1 MKINDFKPTALAVK
15 DSAGTLRPRFDTP
28 RRVMMLQKI
37 TKRLPLAA
45 LTMAIAGFASTGAV
59 AGDLVIN
66 FDDPN
71 AGPKLG
77 FENAVKAFEA
87 VNPDINVIVN
97 INDREAHKTAIRN
110 FLSAEAPDVTTW
122 YPGNRMAPF
131 VDAGLFEDVSDL
143 WEEQGFNE
151 ALAAIRPTM
160 TRDGKQWGVPYS
172 YYQWGVYYR
181 KDIFDKLGLEE
192 PKNWAEF
199 NALAVTLKEAGV
211 TPLTIGTKY
220 LWTAAGVF
228 DYLNLRTNGY
238 EVHNDL
244 TAGKVKYTDER
255 IRNVFTTW
263 KEMVDAGYFIDNHA
277 TMSWQDAIAPFA
289 NGDAAMYVMGNFA
302 VDGFKG
308 AGLTEDQIDYFQFPE
323 ITEGLARAE
332 EAPADAFF
340 IPTRAKNK
348 EDARK
353 FLAFVAQPDVQT
365 EWNVTIGQLPV
376 NKNSQVGDSKF
387 LQEGFETLST
397 AAGLAQFYDRD
408 APAQMAKA
416 GMEGFQEF
424 MLDTSKMDAIL
435 ERLDKVQ
442 DEVYK

>member
-1 MKINDFKPTALAVK
+1 MLNKI
-15 DSAGTLRPRFDTP
+15 RQR
-28 RRVMMLQKI
+28 M
-37 TKRLPLAA
+37 PLAA
-45 LTMAIAGFASTGAV
+45 LTLAIAGMASSAAL

-71 AGPKLG
+71 PAPKAG
-77 FENAVKAFEA
+77 FEAAVEAFKLA
-87 VNPDINVIVN
+87 NPDINVTVN

-110 FLSAEAPDVTTW
+110 FLSAEAPDVTSW

-131 VDAGLFEDVSDL
+131 VEAGLFEDVSDL
-143 WEEQGFNE
+143 WEKEGFNDS
-151 ALAAIRPTM
+151 LAAIRPTM
-160 TRDGKQWGVPYS
+160 TIDGKQWGVPYS

-181 KDIFDKLGLEE
+181 KDIFDKLSLEE
-192 PKNWAEF
+192 PKNWEEF
-199 NALAVTLKEAGV
+199 NAVAKTLKDAGV
-211 TPLTIGTKY
+211 TPITIGTKY

-228 DYLNLRTNGY
+228 DYLNLRINGY

-244 TAGKVKYTDER
+244 TAGKIKYTDER
-255 IRNVFTTW
+255 IRNVFVAW
-263 KEMVDAGYFIDNHA
+263 KEMVDGGYFIDNHA

-289 NGDAAMYVMGNFA
+289 NGDAAMYVMGNFS
-302 VDGFKG
+302 VDGYKE
-308 AGLTEDQIDYFQFPE
+308 AGLTEDQIDFFQFPE
-323 ITEGLARAE
+323 ITPGLARAE

-365 EWNVTIGQLPV
+365 QWNQTIGQLPV

-397 AAGLAQFYDRD
+397 ASGLAQFYDRD

-424 MLDTSKMDAIL
+424 MLDTSKLDAIL
-435 ERLDKVQ
+435 MRLDKVQ
-442 DEVYK
+442 LEVYK

>member
-1 MKINDFKPTALAVK
+1 MY
-15 DSAGTLRPRFDTP
+15 S
-28 RRVMMLQKI
+28 Q
-37 TKRLPLAA
+37 
-45 LTMAIAGFASTGAV
+45 
-59 AGDLVIN
+59 
-66 FDDPN
+66 
-71 AGPKLG
+71 
-77 FENAVKAFEA
+77 
-87 VNPDINVIVN
+87 
-97 INDREAHKTAIRN
+97 
-110 FLSAEAPDVTTW
+110 
-122 YPGNRMAPF
+122 
-131 VDAGLFEDVSDL
+131 
-143 WEEQGFNE
+143 FNY
-151 ALAAIRPTM
+151 T
-160 TRDGKQWGVPYS
+160 

-181 KDIFDKLGLEE
+181 KDIFDKLGLAE
-192 PKNWAEF
+192 PTNWDEF
-199 NALAVTLKEAGV
+199 NAAAMTLKDAGV
-211 TPLTIGTKY
+211 TPITIGTKY

-228 DYLNLRTNGY
+228 DYLNLRINGY

-255 IRNVFTTW
+255 IKNVFMVW
-263 KEMVDAGYFIDNHA
+263 KDMIDAGYFVDNHA

-289 NGDAAMYVMGNFA
+289 NGDAAMYVMGNFS
-302 VDGFKG
+302 VDGYKN
-308 AGLTEDQIDYFQFPE
+308 AGMTEDQIDYFQFPE
-323 ITEGLARAE
+323 ITPGLPRAE

-353 FLAFVAQPDVQT
+353 FLAFVAQPDIQT
-365 EWNVTIGQLPV
+365 EWNKTIGQLPI
-376 NKNSQVGDSKF
+376 NKNASVGDSKF

-397 AAGLAQFYDRD
+397 ATGLAQFYDRD